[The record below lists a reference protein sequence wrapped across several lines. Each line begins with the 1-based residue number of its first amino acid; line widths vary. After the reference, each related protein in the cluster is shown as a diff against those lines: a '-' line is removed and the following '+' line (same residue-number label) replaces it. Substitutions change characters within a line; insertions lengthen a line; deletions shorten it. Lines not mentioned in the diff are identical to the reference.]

1 MRPGAGCL
9 AAVLALALPAHAND
23 FPTVERVEY
32 VEACMHEHEGLRHE
46 ALYKCACA
54 IDALAAQIPYEEYVE
69 LQTASRAISIA
80 GERGS
85 VVRDAPE
92 AQAMA
97 KRFRGMESKVR
108 KDCFLD

>member
-1 MRPGAGCL
+1 MTRGAGVL
-9 AAVLALALPAHAND
+9 AAALACALPAQAND

-32 VEACMHEHEGLRHE
+32 VEACMHEHQGLRHE

-54 IDALAAQIPYEEYVE
+54 IDAVAAQVPYEEYVE

-85 VVRDAPE
+85 VVRDAPD

-97 KRFRGMESKVR
+97 KRFRSIESKAR